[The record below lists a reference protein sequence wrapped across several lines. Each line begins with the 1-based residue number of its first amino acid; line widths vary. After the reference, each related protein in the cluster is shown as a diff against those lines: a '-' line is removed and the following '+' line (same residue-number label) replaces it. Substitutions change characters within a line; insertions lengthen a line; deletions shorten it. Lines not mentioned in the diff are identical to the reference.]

1 MTIREFDYAHQNT
14 VPNPKHVESFLEF
27 FESGIKPAGAQLGFG
42 VEIEHL
48 PVRVKTG
55 KAVTYAEPRG
65 IRNVLQSLVPKY
77 DADRE
82 YYEDGH
88 LLGLG
93 RNGIGISLEPG
104 GQIECSLG
112 VLNHADDLERL
123 YGEFRRDIDPILEK
137 FGIRLINYGYQPDTS
152 YKEIQIIPKHRYYA
166 MQKYFSHIARYGF
179 CMMRASASTQVSI
192 DYTSEQDAIDK
203 LRLGTA
209 IGPILAWFFRNTP
222 FFEKEANPFPLLRQE
237 MWDWIDPQR
246 TGQLWGLYD
255 DNYDWEHY
263 AVDVLAAP
271 VFIADLSHTP
281 EYQGDKP
288 VFAASFDDAA
298 SIYPDRKLNSAEI
311 NHLISTH
318 FNDVRLK
325 NFIEL
330 RHWDS
335 LPLPRAQRLTEIVGG
350 LFYDPETYEGLK
362 SYFDGVNERDVRAA
376 KADIQAH
383 GADARPYGQSFDFW
397 REFLHAEGT
406 LDDVPGDPLRPDVF
420 QG

>member
-1 MTIREFDYAHQNT
+1 MTIRAFDFAHQST
-14 VPNPKHVESFLEF
+14 TANPKHVASLVKF
-27 FESGIKPAGAQLGFG
+27 FESGVKQPDHYGFG

-48 PVRVKTG
+48 PIRKDTG

-65 IRNVLQSLVPKY
+65 IRNVLQALTQYY
-77 DADRE
+77 DPARE

-93 RNGIGISLEPG
+93 KPGIAVSLEPG

-112 VLNHADDLERL
+112 VLKHADDLDTL
-123 YGEFRRDIDPILEK
+123 YAEFRHDLDPILDK
-137 FGIRLINYGYQPDTS
+137 FGIRLVNFGYQPDTS
-152 YKEIQIIPKHRYYA
+152 YKEIEIIPKHRYYA
-166 MQKYFSHIARYGF
+166 MQKYFGRIARFGF

-192 DYTSEQDAIDK
+192 DYFSEHDAIDK
-203 LRLGTA
+203 LRIGTA

-222 FFEKEANPFPLLRQE
+222 NFEKETNPYPLLRQE

-263 AVDVLAAP
+263 AVDVLTTP

-281 EYQGDKP
+281 EYTGDRP
-288 VFAASFDDAA
+288 VFSAPYDDAA
-298 SIYPDRKLNSAEI
+298 TIYPDRELNQAEI
-311 NHLISTH
+311 NHIISTH

-325 NFIEL
+325 NFVEL
-330 RHWDS
+330 RSWDS
-335 LPLPRAQRLTEIVGG
+335 LPIARAQRLTEIVSN
-350 LFYDPETYEGLK
+350 LFYTRSEFEGLL
-362 SYFDGVNERDVRAA
+362 SYFDGLTNLDVREA
-376 KADIQAH
+376 KAALQAH
-383 GADARPYGQSFDFW
+383 GADSRPYGQSLDFW

-406 LDDVPGDPLRPDVF
+406 LDTEPGDPLRPDFF
-420 QG
+420 QA